1 MIKEEYFKHSNPK
14 FLDINKIEQNSPL
27 YIELAVSIQ
36 FIPILIKLSKSL
48 RNSKEKDKSQEDDLR
63 SLDEI
68 IEMMENLY
76 KS

>member
-48 RNSKEKDKSQEDDLR
+48 RNSMKR
-63 SLDEI
+63 
-68 IEMMENLY
+68 
-76 KS
+76 